1 VAELEAS
8 MSLRELYD
16 WGRLE
21 AFHQPLPDRLS
32 DLHSAL
38 LCSIVVNL
46 VRSADAQP
54 ARPADFFVICDRQ
67 PPDDGLS
74 EVDRQ
79 MLNWRGG

>member
-1 VAELEAS
+1 
-8 MSLRELYD
+8 MPLRELYD

-21 AFHQPLPDRLS
+21 AFHQPLPDRLA

-54 ARPADFFVICDRQ
+54 AQPSDFFVIREREPQ
-67 PPDDGLS
+67 PDDGLN
-74 EVDRQ
+74 EIDRQ

>member
-1 VAELEAS
+1 

-46 VRSADAQP
+46 VRSADCQP
-54 ARPADFFVICDRQ
+54 ARPADFFVIREREQ
-67 PPDDGLS
+67 PPPDDGVS
-74 EVDRQ
+74 EIDRQ